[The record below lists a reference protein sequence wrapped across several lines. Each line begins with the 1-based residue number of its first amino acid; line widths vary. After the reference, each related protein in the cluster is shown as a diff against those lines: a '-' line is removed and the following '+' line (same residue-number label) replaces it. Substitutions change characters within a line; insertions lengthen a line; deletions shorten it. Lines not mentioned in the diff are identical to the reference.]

1 MPYKDGGMAIKADRM
16 RKRRLVDRKR
26 LGRVS
31 VLHSEQVRSGGE
43 GTILELMGGY
53 ERKDERKGVVKP
65 RGRVEEMEEVGRD
78 GRGWKRCEMTLS
90 SPGVVKYDTDNGVWK
105 RLEEME
111 EVDEP
116 KIG

>member
-53 ERKDERKGVVKP
+53 ERKKVDKSTRETENMIFGACPPACPSITGKEERE
-65 RGRVEEMEEVGRD
+65 RV
-78 GRGWKRCEMTLS
+78 
-90 SPGVVKYDTDNGVWK
+90 
-105 RLEEME
+105 
-111 EVDEP
+111 
-116 KIG
+116 